1 MSDAIPLKVK
11 TSPKGVTIG
20 GGVKAIG
27 FEILSHLE
35 RFLES
40 GETAAIDM
48 RGLPMAP
55 NEYKELLEM
64 LGQGELDLT
73 LEMGGKTRIRETAYS
88 GVWWIQHQG
97 PDDRIQSEYLEINR
111 IPDFLCAQ
119 TDQIEDAVKAL
130 SDRLKGAL

>member
-1 MSDAIPLKVK
+1 MSSAIPLKVK
-11 TSPKGVTIG
+11 SSPKGVTIG

-27 FEILSHLE
+27 FEILSYLE
-35 RFLES
+35 RFLEN
-40 GETAAIDM
+40 GETAAVDM

-55 NEYKELLEM
+55 DEYEELLAM

-73 LEMGGKTRIRETAYS
+73 IEMAGTTRIRETAFS
-88 GVWWIQHQG
+88 GVWWIQHKG
-97 PDDRIQSEYLEINR
+97 PDDRIQSEYIEINR

-119 TDQIEDAVKAL
+119 TDQIEDAVREL

>member
-27 FEILSHLE
+27 FEILANLE
-35 RFLES
+35 RFLEN

>member
-27 FEILSHLE
+27 FEILANLE

-55 NEYKELLEM
+55 HEYKELLEM
-64 LGQGELDLT
+64 LGHGELDLT
-73 LEMGGKTRIRETAYS
+73 LEMGGQTRIRETAYS
-88 GVWWIQHQG
+88 GVWWIQHKG

-119 TDQIEDAVKAL
+119 DDQIEEAAKAL

>member
-1 MSDAIPLKVK
+1 MTDAIPLKVK

-27 FEILSHLE
+27 FEILANLE
-35 RFLES
+35 RFLEN

-73 LEMGGKTRIRETAYS
+73 LEMGGQTRIRETAYS
-88 GVWWIQHQG
+88 GVWWIQHKG

-119 TDQIEDAVKAL
+119 DDQIEEAAKAL

>member
-11 TSPKGVTIG
+11 ASPKGVTIG
-20 GGVKAIG
+20 GGVKALG

-40 GETAAIDM
+40 GEAAAIDM

-55 NEYKELLEM
+55 NEYKELLDM

-97 PDDRIQSEYLEINR
+97 PDDRIQSEYIEINR

>member
-35 RFLES
+35 RFLEN

>member
-11 TSPKGVTIG
+11 ASPKGVTIG
-20 GGVKAIG
+20 GGVKALG

-55 NEYKELLEM
+55 NEYKELLDM

-97 PDDRIQSEYLEINR
+97 PDDRIQSEYIEINR